1 MLALLTPEGLQEA
14 LGLVMPLSPL
24 QFPGGELGL
33 PCAEPFPLPGK
44 KATPPAPTAPVA
56 LPLLALSANGN
67 AFERNC
73 IPAASCILH
82 DILLLHGKAIA
93 Y

>member
-1 MLALLTPEGLQEA
+1 
-14 LGLVMPLSPL
+14 MPLSPPL

-56 LPLLALSANGN
+56 LELWFLAATAVLEDQGG
-67 AFERNC
+67 EMGDLGDEEDPGEVML
-73 IPAASCILH
+73 I
-82 DILLLHGKAIA
+82 
-93 Y
+93 